1 MSVDVWEIPYTKKD
15 PKFPIVVELALLK
28 FTCITVLK
36 GHIEQSCKLTVLSR
50 SSGSW
55 VNWSI
60 KIQPNLT
67 QFNYLNVSWWWKSK
81 LTGWGRPGELTIDAV
96 SAVSESVLQLVAF
109 LSDIL
114 LRELLTWSICKI
126 ERKYNIAN
134 KTFWFV

>member
-1 MSVDVWEIPYTKKD
+1 MVTKYHFLLISVWWAKSVPHGWEK
-15 PKFPIVVELALLK
+15 
-28 FTCITVLK
+28 
-36 GHIEQSCKLTVLSR
+36 
-50 SSGSW
+50 

-114 LRELLTWSICKI
+114 LRELLTWSICKL
-126 ERKYNIAN
+126 ERKYNIVN
-134 KTFWFV
+134 KHFDLFNSIHSYFHAFFRAKDTLFKFYSVSYAY